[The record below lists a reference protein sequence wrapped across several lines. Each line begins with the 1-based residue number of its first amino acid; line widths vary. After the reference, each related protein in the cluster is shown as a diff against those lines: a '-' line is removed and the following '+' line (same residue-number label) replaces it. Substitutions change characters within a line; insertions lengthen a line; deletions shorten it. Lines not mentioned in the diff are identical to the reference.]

1 VVAANRGADRLDQGA
16 EGVKEPKESRS
27 RGVKEPRSQGAKEP
41 RSQGAKEPRSQGAKE
56 PRSQGAK
63 EPRSVSDRSSL
74 APRRGA
80 RLVLSIVITAFS
92 FEVQKPSS
100 RTSTS
105 TIVKGAS
112 RTSTVHSC
120 ARAVED
126 APGAPWAV
134 LPSFVVRFV
143 AVTAS
148 PTARISI
155 APLKIGSTKNG
166 API

>member
-1 VVAANRGADRLDQGA
+1 
-16 EGVKEPKESRS
+16 
-27 RGVKEPRSQGAKEP
+27 
-41 RSQGAKEPRSQGAKE
+41 
-56 PRSQGAK
+56 
-63 EPRSVSDRSSL
+63 
-74 APRRGA
+74 
-80 RLVLSIVITAFS
+80 LVLSIVITASS
-92 FEVQKPSS
+92 FEVQKTEFEDEYEYDCE
-100 RTSTS
+100 R
-105 TIVKGAS
+105 AS